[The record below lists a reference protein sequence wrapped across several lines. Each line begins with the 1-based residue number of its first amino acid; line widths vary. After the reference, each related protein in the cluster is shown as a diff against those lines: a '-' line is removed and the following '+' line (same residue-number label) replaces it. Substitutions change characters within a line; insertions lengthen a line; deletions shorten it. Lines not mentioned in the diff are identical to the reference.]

1 MILGENMDN
10 LKPNDDKKVKAI
22 TLGEDCIYIDLF
34 DGLRLSGPLAP
45 VPKTAKAESR
55 PRRMIVSGHEA
66 IYDKELALA

>member
-10 LKPNDDKKVKAI
+10 LKLNNDKKVKAI

-45 VPKTAKAESR
+45 CDKAAPQAGR

>member
-1 MILGENMDN
+1 MDKLELN
-10 LKPNDDKKVKAI
+10 NDKKVKAI

-45 VPKTAKAESR
+45 CAKPATAGSR

-66 IYDKELALA
+66 IYDQELALA

>member
-1 MILGENMDN
+1 MDN
-10 LKPNDDKKVKAI
+10 LKPNNDKKVKAI

-45 VPKTAKAESR
+45 SEKPDAEPRR

-66 IYDKELALA
+66 IYDKELVLA